1 MCLFV
6 FISAPVDVPVIVG
19 QEQNRILH
27 VTVET
32 PIVLT
37 CRADYVEPP
46 FLLTWT
52 NEIDTKQETT
62 VVDET
67 TTMNI
72 VHTDEPGENNDR
84 PTIGENN
91 TTSVPTLANTNI
103 RVNESSNADTVH
115 NQTANGGHYFSN
127 GTVDTNRTESG
138 YYTVGTTQLT
148 PANNTVVVN
157 DTWLNSGDGVTK
169 SYTTSM
175 HETHLDDAI
184 STNRTS
190 KNTTDLVEELS
201 KLDMS
206 SLIQFSQE
214 VERTS
219 TLDPVETMAGIVR
232 STNET
237 RIDID
242 APVTMTLPGVTDGEF
257 EMNATYDTVTISKE
271 AEWATSYDGVSTT
284 VIQPFT
290 PDEEPIQVI
299 NSLPGTR

>member
-1 MCLFV
+1 MLF
-6 FISAPVDVPVIVG
+6 SAPVDVPVIVG
-19 QEQNRILH
+19 HEHNRIIH
-27 VTVET
+27 VIVGT

-37 CRADYVEPP
+37 CRADYFEPP

-52 NEIDTKQETT
+52 NELEIKQETT
-62 VVDET
+62 AVGET

-103 RVNESSNADTVH
+103 TVNERSNADTVH
-115 NQTANGGHYFSN
+115 NQTANGGHYFPN
-127 GTVDTNRTESG
+127 GSIDTNSTENG
-138 YYTVGTTQLT
+138 YYTVDTTQLT
-148 PANNTVVVN
+148 PLNNTVAVN
-157 DTWLNSGDGVTK
+157 DTWLNNGDGGTN

-175 HETHLDDAI
+175 HETHLHDAM

-190 KNTTDLVEELS
+190 KNTTDLVDES
-201 KLDMS
+201 GMLDIS
-206 SLIQFSQE
+206 SSRE
-214 VERTS
+214 VGRTS
-219 TLDPVETMAGIVR
+219 SVDPVETMTGIVR

-237 RIDID
+237 VIDIE
-242 APVTMTLPGVTDGEF
+242 ASVTMTPPGVTDGEF
-257 EMNATYDTVTISKE
+257 EINATYDTVTISKE
-271 AEWATSYDGVSTT
+271 DEWATSYDGVSTT
-284 VIQPFT
+284 VLPPYT

>member
-19 QEQNRILH
+19 QEQNSILH
-27 VTVET
+27 LTVGT

-62 VVDET
+62 AVDET

-72 VHTDEPGENNDR
+72 VHRYESGDNND
-84 PTIGENN
+84 TIGENN

-103 RVNESSNADTVH
+103 TVDERSNADTVH
-115 NQTANGGHYFSN
+115 NQTSNGGHYFSN
-127 GTVDTNRTESG
+127 GSVDTNSTDNG
-138 YYTVGTTQLT
+138 YYAVGTTQLT
-148 PANNTVVVN
+148 PLNNTVVVN
-157 DTWLNSGDGVTK
+157 DAWLKNGGGGTN

-175 HETHLDDAI
+175 HETHLDDANA
-184 STNRTS
+184 TNRTS
-190 KNTTDLVEELS
+190 KNTTDLVEELGM
-201 KLDMS
+201 LNTS
-206 SLIQFSQE
+206 SLVQFSPE

-219 TLDPVETMAGIVR
+219 TVDPVETMTGIVS

-237 RIDID
+237 VIDID
-242 APVTMTLPGVTDGEF
+242 TSVTRPLPGVSDGEF
-257 EMNATYDTVTISKE
+257 EINATYDTVTISKE
-271 AEWATSYDGVSTT
+271 VDWATSYDGVSTA
-284 VIQPFT
+284 VIQPYT
-290 PDEEPIQVI
+290 PNEEPIQVI

>member
-19 QEQNRILH
+19 HEQNRILH
-27 VTVET
+27 VTVGT

-37 CRADYVEPP
+37 CRADYVVPP

-52 NEIDTKQETT
+52 NEIETKQETT
-62 VVDET
+62 AVDET

-72 VHTDEPGENNDR
+72 VHTDESGENND
-84 PTIGENN
+84 TIGENN
-91 TTSVPTLANTNI
+91 TRSVPTLANTNI
-103 RVNESSNADTVH
+103 TVNESSNADTVH
-115 NQTANGGHYFSN
+115 NQTSNGGHYFSN
-127 GTVDTNRTESG
+127 GSVDTNSTENG

-148 PANNTVVVN
+148 PLNNTVVVN
-157 DTWLNSGDGVTK
+157 DTWLNNGDGVTN

-175 HETHLDDAI
+175 HDTHLSDPI
-184 STNRTS
+184 STNRTVN
-190 KNTTDLVEELS
+190 NTTDLVEES
-201 KLDMS
+201 GMLDMS
-206 SLIQFSQE
+206 SSRE

-219 TLDPVETMAGIVR
+219 TVDPVETMNGIVG

-237 RIDID
+237 AIDID
-242 APVTMTLPGVTDGEF
+242 SPVTRPLPGVTDGEF

-284 VIQPFT
+284 VLQPYT

-299 NSLPGTR
+299 NSLPGPR